1 MKKLFIALLFAL
13 ATGATA
19 SAQYTTVRTNVLG
32 LATGTVNVGVDVA
45 VADKWSV
52 DVSGYWNLIST
63 ERLQFNVLRR
73 NCRCTPLAFR
83 TACRTVLRHTCDG
96 GKIPR
101 SAIPAGVT
109 MAGREGPGASV
120 GYCWWLSRRWNFSLE
135 GGLGVFYMR
144 DTLWH
149 PDSSSLE
156 DILLRHC
163 KRSYSPLENRSRFF
177 VFILKKI

>member
-63 ERLQFNVLRR
+63 ERLQFNVLVGTVAVRR
-73 NCRCTPLAFR
+73 WRFEPHVGLFYGIHA
-83 TACRTVLRHTCDG
+83 TAAKYKVGNTGRRYYGWTG
-96 GKIPR
+96 G
-101 SAIPAGVT
+101 A
-109 MAGREGPGASV
+109 GASV
-120 GYCWWLSRRWNFSLE
+120 GYCWMLSRRWNFSLE

-163 KRSYSPLENRSRFF
+163 KRVLLAPSKIEVAFSYLF
-177 VFILKKI
+177 